1 ICSGP
6 RRCSPRPCARST
18 TSASW
23 CAWWTASATP
33 CTPATSTPCGR
44 RPPAATTAPRGERSA
59 TVSHERTAPERAGG
73 IDRTTALGAAV
84 TALVVALALTV
95 PAVIATRVDP
105 LADRAQVALEPLAEG
120 DTVHSLPAAGSPVMV
135 RRADGPAEV
144 LIDGVAHRV
153 DATAHDVLALSADG
167 RRLVRATGASTEVLL
182 LDPTAST
189 PDGGFPARSFEGTP
203 LALVGDTI
211 VLRSC
216 ADGFCRLSG
225 YDLTAP
231 EEPS

>member
-1 ICSGP
+1 SPEPGTAGSSRPSTRTATATPAPTTPPPTCTICSGP
-6 RRCSPRPCARST
+6 RRWSPRPCARST
-18 TSASW
+18 TSGSW

-73 IDRTTALGAAV
+73 IDRTTALLAAG

-153 DATAHDVLALSADG
+153 DATAHDVL
-167 RRLVRATGASTEVLL
+167 
-182 LDPTAST
+182 
-189 PDGGFPARSFEGTP
+189 
-203 LALVGDTI
+203 
-211 VLRSC
+211 
-216 ADGFCRLSG
+216 
-225 YDLTAP
+225 
-231 EEPS
+231 